1 MTQEH
6 NNHKEWKRGWR
17 YKRDA
22 PYDKEWKK
30 DRDKL
35 FAEAGN
41 GWWRLL
47 GTPLFKENKGREGK
61 EWELEV

>member
-1 MTQEH
+1 MTQKY

-47 GTPLFKENKGREGK
+47 
-61 EWELEV
+61 